1 MPARSIGSGTISF
14 GLVTIPVKLYVA
26 THSEQPHFNLLHADC
41 GTRIRQQLFCP
52 RCARTVERS
61 ELRKGYEVSKD
72 QYVLFTDEEL
82 KALEA
87 AASPTIEIQEFVPLA
102 TVDPIYFQQSHYL
115 GPDKGAEKAYHLLA
129 ETMRETGMGAL
140 AQHTSRGKEQLVLL
154 RAADGGLV
162 LHTLYYADEVR
173 PLAEIAPPV
182 GAKPKA
188 GEVDLARRL
197 LSQLSADAF
206 HPERYRDH
214 WRDRLAEAVAKKVAG
229 EEITAAAPA
238 PARARVIDL
247 MDALRQSI
255 ARETG
260 RAGKAGAAAAVPR
273 RTAAAARGRKRAAKK

>member
-26 THSEQPHFNLLHADC
+26 THSEQPRFNLLHAEC
-41 GTRIRQQLFCP
+41 GTRIRQQVFCP
-52 RCARTVERS
+52 RCERTVERS

-72 QYVLFTDEEL
+72 QYALFTDEEL

-87 AASPTIEIQEFVPLA
+87 AASPAIEIQEFVPLA
-102 TVDPIYFQQSHYL
+102 KVDPIYFEQSHYL

-129 ETMRETGMGAL
+129 DAMRETGMVAL
-140 AQHTSRGKEQLVLL
+140 AQHTSRGKEQLVLVRPL
-154 RAADGGLV
+154 DGGLV

-173 PLAEIAPPV
+173 PLAEIVPPAA
-182 GAKPKA
+182 GKAKA
-188 GEVDLARRL
+188 GEIDLARKL
-197 LSQLSADAF
+197 VGQLSADAF
-206 HPERYRDH
+206 RPEQYRDH

-229 EEITAAAPA
+229 EEVTAAP
-238 PARARVIDL
+238 PTPPRARVIDL

-260 RAGKAGAAAAVPR
+260 RAGRAGAAAVPPKA
-273 RTAAAARGRKRAAKK
+273 AAAARGRKRAVKK